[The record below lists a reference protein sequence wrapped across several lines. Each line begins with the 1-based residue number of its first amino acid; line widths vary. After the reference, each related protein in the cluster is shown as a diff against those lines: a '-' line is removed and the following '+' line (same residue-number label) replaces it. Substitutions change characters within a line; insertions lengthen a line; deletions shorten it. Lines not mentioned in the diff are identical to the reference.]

1 MLVDAGTGGRTD
13 HLASLAGDP
22 TARRYPFISAAHSFG
37 TEMCSR
43 CNWWNRMSSIGSSAL
58 GTTRSTCIEK
68 SQTF

>member
-1 MLVDAGTGGRTD
+1 
-13 HLASLAGDP
+13 
-22 TARRYPFISAAHSFG
+22 
-37 TEMCSR
+37 MCSR